1 MMKVTVRVFADLVPV
16 IGRRHYLELDDGST
30 IRTLVSMIAEK
41 AGQKRRGY
49 LGNYRIIG
57 GDLAI
62 LVNGRNIDLL
72 EGLDTPLSD
81 GVEVVFMPPAAGG

>member
-1 MMKVTVRVFADLVPV
+1 MKVTVRVFADLVPV
-16 IGRRHYLELDDGST
+16 IGRKHSLELDDDATVG
-30 IRTLVSMIAEK
+30 TLTSKIARK

-72 EGLDTPLSD
+72 EGLKTPLSD
-81 GVEVVFMPPAAGG
+81 GDEVVFMPPAAGG

>member
-1 MMKVTVRVFADLVPV
+1 MKVTVRVFADLVPV
-16 IGRRHYLELDDGST
+16 IGRKHSLELDDDATVG
-30 IRTLVSMIAEK
+30 TLTSKIARK
-41 AGQKRRGY
+41 VGQKRRGY

-72 EGLDTPLSD
+72 EGLKTPLSD
-81 GVEVVFMPPAAGG
+81 GDEVVFMPPAAGG

>member
-1 MMKVTVRVFADLVPV
+1 MKVTVRVFADLVPV
-16 IGRRHYLELDDGST
+16 IGRKHCVELDDGAT
-30 IRTLVSMIAEK
+30 VGTLTSKIARK
-41 AGQKRRGY
+41 AGQRRRGY

-62 LVNGRNIDLL
+62 IVNGRNIDLL

-81 GVEVVFMPPAAGG
+81 GAEVVFMPPAAGG